1 MQSWE
6 DIVKGGACSREAQSA
21 WMHSLR
27 PKTAYVEF
35 VFNQGDKK
43 HPLFDLLAH
52 LESTRTVG
60 VKPGNGYG
68 NTRDKAVKHRF
79 AYDRDI
85 IDAINELGAF
95 FPDVKSKIQWT
106 RLGDVDVVFL
116 DKRGNTLGATVTHE
130 RMLVVP
136 SD

>member
-6 DIVKGGACSREAQSA
+6 DIVKGEAYSREAQSA

-27 PKTAYVEF
+27 PKTAYIDF

-60 VKPGNGYG
+60 VKPGNGYD
-68 NTRDKAVKHRF
+68 NTRHKAVKHRF

-85 IDAINELGAF
+85 IDALDDLGAF
-95 FPDVKSKIQWT
+95 FPEKRSKNPWT

-116 DKRGNTLGATVTHE
+116 DSRGKTLGATVTHE